1 MNYSQY
7 QIHKKI
13 IIISLILLLIIPI
26 NPILAY
32 DNESILLDQH
42 HNSFS
47 EQTQQPNYLIITS
60 ESLEQ
65 SVEFFTNWKEHNGY
79 SVDVKTVSWISSQ
92 VEGYDTAEKIRN
104 FLQFT
109 YDEHPVEYVLF
120 VGNDQII
127 PWRYCQIVP
136 DSEPIPTDFYY
147 SDLSSDWDS
156 DNDHVY
162 AEFGEDDW
170 PDFTAELHVGRIPFT
185 DPSIVR
191 RICQKIITY
200 EQDEDDWKKNAL
212 LIGAFSNFENED
224 NLGDPRTDNA
234 FLMEV
239 LKNNIFQPNNYQ
251 STTSYETSGLQK
263 SVFDCDVPL
272 TSVHINELLIDN
284 NYGIITW
291 GSHGNPM
298 GSYRRYWKEDPN
310 NNYIPDRGEIRSE
323 YFITNQNNDLLDDSK
338 PSLIFSC
345 SCNNADPDDE
355 KNLGK
360 TLLDHG
366 AVAFIGATK
375 ESRYEVGWKS
385 IEDDGNMAIT
395 YHFFENFIEKKQRIG
410 EALDNA
416 LTDSWYN
423 DTTPIFKNMLVFNL
437 YGDPSLSLSIYP
449 TQPTPLPPEKPVGE
463 TMIQPGEPTYF
474 TTTMPVKENSSV
486 YYIWD
491 FGDGTISDPQG
502 PYVDSETMT
511 ISHTYTIP
519 DDYEVRVKAVSSF
532 GDESNWSESLPIHII
547 GPVISVEE
555 VSGGLFKLN
564 AFLRNTGDSLAE
576 QIYWEITIHNSSM
589 LLGQQSI
596 GTIQS
601 LGPDEKVRIISN
613 TICGLG
619 LSSEIRIQTSI
630 QNGGKEI
637 IHIPASILLFH
648 VFIKEER

>member
-1 MNYSQY
+1 MKYSQF
-7 QIHKKI
+7 QIHKI
-13 IIISLILLLIIPI
+13 IIPLVLLLIILL
-26 NPILAY
+26 NPIPACDTTL
-32 DNESILLDQH
+32 ITLDQH
-42 HNSFS
+42 HNNFF
-47 EQTQQPNYLIITS
+47 EQTHQPNYMIITS
-60 ESLEQ
+60 EALAQ
-65 SVEFFTNWKEHNGY
+65 SVEFFTNWKEHIGF

-92 VEGYDTAEKIRN
+92 IDGYDTAEKVRN
-104 FLQFT
+104 FLQLT
-109 YDEHPVEYVLF
+109 YDEQPIDYVLF
-120 VGNDQII
+120 VGDDKIV

-147 SDLSSDWDS
+147 ADLTSDWDS

-170 PDFTAELHVGRIPFT
+170 PDFTAEVHVGRIPFT
-185 DPSIVR
+185 DSSIVR
-191 RICQKIITY
+191 KICQKIITY
-200 EQDEDDWKKNAL
+200 EQQDDEWKKNAL

-234 FLMEV
+234 FLMEL
-239 LKNNIFQPNNYQ
+239 LKNNIFQPNEYQ

-263 SVFDCDVPL
+263 SDFACDVPL
-272 TSVHINELLIDN
+272 TSDHIDELLQNN

-291 GSHGNPM
+291 GSHGSPM

-310 NNYIPDRGEIRSE
+310 NNYVPDRGEIRSE
-323 YFITNQNNDLLDDSK
+323 YFITNQNNELLDDSK
-338 PSLIFSC
+338 PSIIFSC
-345 SCNNADPDDE
+345 SCNNADPNDSQ
-355 KNLGK
+355 NLGK
-360 TLLDHG
+360 RLLEHG

-375 ESRYEVGWKS
+375 ESRYEVGWES
-385 IEDDGNMAIT
+385 EEDDGNMAIT
-395 YHFFENFIEKKQRIG
+395 YHFFENFIENKQSIG

-423 DTTPIFKNMLVFNL
+423 DSTPIFKNMLVFNL

-449 TQPTPLPPEKPVGE
+449 KQPTPLPPEKPVGE
-463 TMIQPGEPTYF
+463 TIIEPGESTYF
-474 TTTMPVKENSSV
+474 TTTCSVKENSSV
-486 YYIWD
+486 YYVWD

-502 PYVDSETMT
+502 PYMTNETIS

-519 DDYEVRVKAVSSF
+519 GDYKVQVKVVSSF

-564 AFLRNTGDSLAE
+564 AFLRNTGDSQAE

-589 LLGQQSI
+589 FLGQESS

-601 LGPDEKVRIISN
+601 LGPDKKVRIISN
-613 TICGLG
+613 TIFGLG
-619 LSSEIRIQTSI
+619 FSSEIRIQTSI
-630 QNGGKEI
+630 QNGGEET

-648 VFIKEER
+648 IFIKEVR